1 MSGHTPPRTHTGT
14 GQPGQLAGGLNIVI
28 DRFRLEALTEAAT
41 AVDMVLVAAE
51 AEARLGLAGTSFPPV
66 SVPAGTRRYPASGSG
81 ECAWPSAVPA

>member
-14 GQPGQLAGGLNIVI
+14 GQLGQLAGGLNIV
-28 DRFRLEALTEAAT
+28 RGRLRLEALAEAT

-51 AEARLGLAGTSFPPV
+51 AEARLGLAGTSFPSQCP
-66 SVPAGTRRYPASGSG
+66 GRHQRYPASGSG

>member
-28 DRFRLEALTEAAT
+28 DRFRSEALAEAT

-51 AEARLGLAGTSFPPV
+51 AEARLGLAGTSFPSQCP
-66 SVPAGTRRYPASGSG
+66 GRHQRYPASGSG

>member
-14 GQPGQLAGGLNIVI
+14 GQPGQLAGGLIM
-28 DRFRLEALTEAAT
+28 RGGLRLEALAEAAT

-51 AEARLGLAGTSFPPV
+51 AGTRLGLAGTSFPSQCP
-66 SVPAGTRRYPASGSG
+66 GRHQRYPASGSG